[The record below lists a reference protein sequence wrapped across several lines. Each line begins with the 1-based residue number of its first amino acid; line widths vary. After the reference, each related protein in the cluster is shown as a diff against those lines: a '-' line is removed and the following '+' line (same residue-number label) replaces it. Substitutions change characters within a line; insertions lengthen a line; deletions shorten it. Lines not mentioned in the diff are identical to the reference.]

1 MSHTV
6 RIRRATTPIQV
17 AEDRTILETA
27 LDAGINYPHSC
38 RSGMCGTCKSRLL
51 SGRVDMLP
59 YEEFALTDEEKD
71 SGLVLACR
79 SRPRADCEV
88 AWLEFDDAP
97 NHPLATVQ
105 CTVRHHERM
114 THDVVR
120 IVLDQGAGGPLA
132 FSAGQFAQV
141 TFDSLPRR
149 DYSFASRPDEDTL
162 EFHVRHIPGGQVS
175 AYVEQTLKVGEPV
188 SVHGPFGMAH
198 LREFHTGP
206 ILAVAGGSGLA
217 PVKAIVETALARS
230 MAQPIHLYLGMRAER
245 DVYFEE
251 RFRELTAAHPNLTL
265 HVVLSEPDGDAP
277 RGERRSGFV
286 HEAVAADITDL
297 EGFKCYTAGPPV
309 MVEALT
315 RHLRGAGMRMDDI
328 HADAFYTEA
337 ELAERGL
344 KPAAGG
350 VAT

>member
-6 RIRRATTPIQV
+6 RIRRADSPIQV
-17 AEDRTILETA
+17 EDGRTILETA

-51 SGRVDMLP
+51 SGSVDMLP
-59 YEEFALTDEEKD
+59 YEEFALTDEEKE

-79 SRPRADCEV
+79 SRPQADCDI

-97 NHPLATVQ
+97 NHPLATVA
-105 CTVRHHERM
+105 CTVAHHERM
-114 THDVVR
+114 THDIVR
-120 IVLDQGAGGPLA
+120 IVLDQGTGGPLA

-141 TFDSLPRR
+141 TFDSLPKR
-149 DYSFASRPDEDTL
+149 DYSFAGRPDEAAL

-175 AYVEQTLKVGEPV
+175 AYVETTLKVGEPV

-217 PVKAIVETALARS
+217 PVKAIVETALARN
-230 MAQPIHLYLGMRAER
+230 MAQPIHLYLGMRSEK

-251 RFRELTAAHPNLTL
+251 RFRQLTAAHPNLCVS
-265 HVVLSEPDGDAP
+265 VVLSEADGAT
-277 RGERRSGFV
+277 ERSSGFV
-286 HEAVAADITDL
+286 HDAVMANIADL

-315 RHLRGAGMRMDDI
+315 RALLARGTRMDDI